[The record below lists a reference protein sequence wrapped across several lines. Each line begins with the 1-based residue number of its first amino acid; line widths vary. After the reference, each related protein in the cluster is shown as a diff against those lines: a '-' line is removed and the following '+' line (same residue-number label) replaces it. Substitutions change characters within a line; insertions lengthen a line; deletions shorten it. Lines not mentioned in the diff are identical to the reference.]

1 MSENN
6 RIDHKETQLNEESWS
21 QFLSQ
26 QEEAFRNWRRDL
38 HQYPEV
44 GWTEYR
50 TTFRLGEELTA
61 LGFQVT
67 LGKDALES
75 DERMGVPS
83 IEVLSAAEKR
93 ALKEGVP
100 ESWLE
105 KMKGGHTGIVA
116 QWDTGREGPHVAFRF
131 DIDALPIIESNQ
143 DTHLPQREGFC
154 SVYNDSM
161 HSCAHD
167 GHATIGIGLARFIHH
182 FQKELNGRFTLLFQ
196 PAEEGSR
203 GAKSMVEKGWLDDV
217 DHFITGHIGIKSLNI
232 GDVVAT
238 TSGFLATSK
247 INVSFHGKSAHA
259 GVEPQE
265 GNNALLATAA
275 ASLHL
280 HGISRHSDG
289 ATRINVGTLVAGN
302 GRNIIADTG
311 RIELETR
318 GETTELN
325 QFMVKEAKRIIQSVA
340 DLYHVH
346 VELEIVGEGIGAESD
361 RLWVSL
367 VEEACTHSKN
377 IKQIIPH
384 MEAGGSED
392 ATYMMKRVQ
401 EKGGK
406 ATYMV
411 FGTPLASGH
420 HHPQFDYDE
429 DVIGIAVET
438 LGRLITHLT
447 FRGSSNE

>member
-6 RIDHKETQLNEESWS
+6 GLDHKESQLKEENWS
-21 QFLSQ
+21 QFLSLQ
-26 QEEAFRNWRRDL
+26 KEVLKNWRRDL
-38 HQYPEV
+38 HQHPEV

-50 TTFRLGEELTA
+50 TTYLLGEELEK
-61 LGFQVT
+61 LGFKLT
-67 LGKDALES
+67 LGNDALVS

-83 IEVLSAAEKR
+83 NDVLFAAEKR
-93 ALKEGVP
+93 AIDEGVP
-100 ESWLE
+100 ETWIE

-116 QWDTGREGPHVAFRF
+116 QWDTGRKGPHFAFRF
-131 DIDALPIIESNQ
+131 DIDALPIIESDQ
-143 DTHLPQREGFC
+143 DNHFPEKEGFR
-154 SVYNDSM
+154 SIHDGSM

-167 GHATIGIGLARFIHH
+167 GHATIGIGLARFIQH
-182 FQKELNGRFTLLFQ
+182 FQNELDGRFTLLFQ

-217 DHFITGHIGIKSLNI
+217 DYFLTGHIGIKSLHI

-247 INVSFHGKSAHA
+247 INVTFYGKSAHA

-265 GNNALLATAA
+265 GKNALLAASAA
-275 ASLHL
+275 ALHL

-311 RIELETR
+311 RMELETR
-318 GETTELN
+318 GKTTELN
-325 QFMVKEAKRIIQSVA
+325 QYMVEEAKRIIQSVA
-340 DLYHVH
+340 DLYHVQ

-361 RLWVSL
+361 QLWISL
-367 VEEACTHSKN
+367 VEQACAPSKN
-377 IKQIIPH
+377 IKRIIPH
-384 MEAGGSED
+384 IGAGGSED

-401 EKGGK
+401 KKGGK

-411 FGTPLASGH
+411 FGTPLSSGH

-438 LGRLITHLT
+438 LGRLITYLT
-447 FRGSSNE
+447 FRK

>member
-1 MSENN
+1 MTNN
-6 RIDHKETQLNEESWS
+6 HLDHKES
-21 QFLSQ
+21 QFNEDAWNQFLLLQ
-26 QEEAFRNWRRDL
+26 KEELKKWRRDL
-38 HQYPEV
+38 HQHPEV

-50 TTFRLGEELTA
+50 TTFLLGEELTS
-61 LGFQVT
+61 LGFRLS
-67 LGKDALES
+67 LGKDALVS

-83 IEVLSAAEKR
+83 DDVLSVAEKG
-93 ALKEGVP
+93 ALEEGVP
-100 ESWLE
+100 ESWIE
-105 KMKGGHTGIVA
+105 KMKGGHTGLVA
-116 QWDTGREGPHVAFRF
+116 QWDTGREGPHIALRF
-131 DIDALPIIESNQ
+131 DIDALPIVESTQ
-143 DTHLPQREGFC
+143 DTHFPQQEGFR
-154 SVYNDSM
+154 SIHNGSM

-167 GHATIGIGLARFIHH
+167 GHATIGIGLARFIQH
-182 FQKELNGRFTLLFQ
+182 FQDELNGRFTLLFQ

-203 GAKSMVEKGWLDDV
+203 GAKSMVEKGWLDDINY
-217 DHFITGHIGIKSLNI
+217 FMTGHIGIKSLHI

-247 INVSFHGKSAHA
+247 INVTFRGKSAHA

-265 GNNALLATAA
+265 GNNALLAAAA

-289 ATRINVGTLVAGN
+289 ATRINVGKLVAGN

-325 QFMVKEAKRIIQSVA
+325 QYMVKEAKRIIQSVA
-340 DLYHVH
+340 DLYHVQA
-346 VELEIVGEGIGAESD
+346 ELEVVGEGIGAESD
-361 RLWVSL
+361 QLWISL
-367 VEEACTHSKN
+367 VEKACEPSKN
-377 IKQIIPH
+377 IKRIIPH
-384 MEAGGSED
+384 IEAGGSED
-392 ATYMMKRVQ
+392 ATYMMNRVQ
-401 EKGGK
+401 DKGGK

-429 DVIGIAVET
+429 DVLGIAVET

-447 FRGSSNE
+447 T